1 MIFTGPHSQLVLMS
15 LAPGTEI
22 GSESHPVDRLFY
34 VVDGEGWAT
43 LAGSSYP
50 IEKGHAVCVSANVEH
65 NLTSSDDET
74 LKLFTVYSPTQ
85 HPAGLEQTD
94 KPESVMAAA
103 GPAA

>member
-1 MIFTGPHSQLVLMS
+1 M
-15 LAPGTEI
+15 
-22 GSESHPVDRLFY
+22 DRLFY

-85 HPAGLEQTD
+85 HRRRGDSARRPRGCRTGSMICLSGSFCSGTSAPD
-94 KPESVMAAA
+94 ESP
-103 GPAA
+103 GR